1 MLQYNLKKFG
11 IKSFI
16 HVWQFSLKKLLWFQV
31 KCFCSLD
38 LGKPPG
44 LDFLDKSSGDESEN
58 LESDDDPEQDPENS
72 EEEPENPDEEV
83 VESLT
88 KVDLGCDDTETANQG
103 RFS

>member
-1 MLQYNLKKFG
+1 
-11 IKSFI
+11 
-16 HVWQFSLKKLLWFQV
+16 
-31 KCFCSLD
+31 
-38 LGKPPG
+38 
-44 LDFLDKSSGDESEN
+44 